1 MNFIIYISTG
11 VIIRTGICPDSM
23 LLIQAQEGE
32 TVIEGVANYFT
43 QYIADGVVTD
53 YTEAELAAKSSIH
66 YGYKWQMPER
76 TLVQD
81 LTTEQ
86 INIYLAERAR
96 LKRDTL
102 LSACDWTQTIDQPES
117 RQLLWQPYR
126 QELRDIALQTGFP
139 TIINWPTLP

>member
-1 MNFIIYISTG
+1 MNFIIYNNIG
-11 VIIRTGICPDSM
+11 EILRTGSCPEEM
-23 LLIQAQEGE
+23 FLIQAQDGE
-32 TVIEGVANYFT
+32 TVIEGVANDFT

-53 YTEAELAAKSSIH
+53 YTEAELAAKSSIP

-76 TLVQD
+76 ALVQD

-86 INIYLAERAR
+86 INIYLAEQAR

-102 LSACDWTQTIDQPES
+102 LSACDWTQTGDQIEA
-117 RQLLWQPYR
+117 RKLLWQPYR
-126 QELRDIALQTGFP
+126 QALRDITLQTGFP